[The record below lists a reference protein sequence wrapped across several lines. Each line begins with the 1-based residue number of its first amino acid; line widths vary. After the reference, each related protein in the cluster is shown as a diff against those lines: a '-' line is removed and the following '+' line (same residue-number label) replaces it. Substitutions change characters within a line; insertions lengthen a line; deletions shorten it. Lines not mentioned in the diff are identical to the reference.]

1 MSQSKCLEM
10 EAVAMARALD
20 EAASIIGLVDPL
32 DREARMEL
40 RLKAYDLLAE
50 TRRQA
55 AVNYLASEL
64 DEQINKL
71 QPPME
76 SIGGDTS
83 GFFTATTGRKH

>member
-40 RLKAYDLLAE
+40 RLI
-50 TRRQA
+50 TSWA
-55 AVNYLASEL
+55 A
-64 DEQINKL
+64 
-71 QPPME
+71 
-76 SIGGDTS
+76 
-83 GFFTATTGRKH
+83 R

>member
-1 MSQSKCLEM
+1 MKTDDLELA
-10 EAVAMARALD
+10 AVALARAFD
-20 EAASIIGLVDPL
+20 EAASMIGLVDTL
-32 DREARMEL
+32 DRDARRAL
-40 RLKAYDLLAE
+40 RLAAYDLLAE

-71 QPPME
+71 KPPME
-76 SIGGDTS
+76 PIGGDTG